1 MADLLEV
8 ENIDASYGD
17 VQVITG
23 LSLSVKQGEIVA
35 LFGGN
40 GAGKTTTLRAISG
53 LIQPKIGRIMF
64 CGREISRL
72 GAHLLPELGLA
83 HVPEGRCVFAHMTVR
98 ENLEL
103 GAYNRR
109 VRSRTRENMAA
120 VFDLFPVLMER
131 RDSLAGVLS
140 GGQQQMLAI
149 GRGLMAEPKL
159 LLLDEP
165 SLGLAPA
172 VVNTMFETIKRIKK
186 LGVTVLL
193 VEQNLWETVEVADR
207 YYLMATGQ
215 VVSSGLPE
223 NLAQDTAFQ
232 QAYLGI

>member
-1 MADLLEV
+1 MPDLLKV
-8 ENIDASYGD
+8 ENIDVSYGD
-17 VQVITG
+17 IQVISD
-23 LSLSVKQGEIVA
+23 LSFTVPQGEIVA

-53 LIQPKIGRIMF
+53 LVRPRGGSIVFRDVD
-64 CGREISRL
+64 ISRM
-72 GAHLLPELGLA
+72 AAYQLPELGLT
-83 HVPEGRCVFAHMTVR
+83 HVPEGRHVFPHMTVR

-103 GAYNRR
+103 GAYTQR
-109 VRSRTRENMAA
+109 VRSRMRENISA
-120 VFDLFPVLMER
+120 VYDLFPILKSRSE
-131 RDSLAGVLS
+131 SPAGVLS

-172 VVNTMFETIKRIKK
+172 IVDTMFETIKRIRD

-193 VEQNLWETVEVADR
+193 VEQNLWESIAIADR

-215 VVSSGLPE
+215 MVSGGLPRD
-223 NLAQDTAFQ
+223 LADDAAFQ
-232 QAYLGI
+232 QAYLGV